1 MSSHQLIDAPEYS
14 GPEVFL
20 GSIDQGTTSTRF
32 IIFNK
37 KGEIVAKHQQEFP
50 NYYPE
55 DGYHEQNPY
64 DLYNSV
70 QDCIVGAV
78 KEFTDKGYNTSSIK
92 CVGITNQ
99 RETTT
104 VWDITTG
111 KPIRNA
117 IVWTDTRTRDLV
129 RKLKKRPG
137 AAELGSK
144 CGMPLSTYPSSVKLR
159 WMLDN
164 DSKVR
169 GAYEDG
175 LLAFGTVDTWMIWCL
190 NGGISATNPVHVTDS
205 SNASRTMFMDLVTMD
220 YCPELLKF
228 FGIDRKKIH
237 LPRICPSSS
246 ATDYGAIA
254 DGPLAGVPIMG
265 CLGDQSAALVGQRG
279 FQRGQAKNTY
289 GTGCFLLYNVGH
301 KPVIS
306 THGLLTTVAYDF
318 GEGKRAY
325 ALEGSVAV
333 AGSGLTWLT
342 KNLGVA
348 PSSIE
353 AANLAETVT
362 DNGGVYFV
370 TAFSGLFAP
379 YWVDDAKGTL
389 WGMSQFTNKGHI
401 ARATIEAICFQ
412 SKAILDAMAQD
423 SGSRLA
429 SLAVDGGVSN
439 SDLAMQTQ
447 ADLSGIP
454 VCRPQMRE
462 TTALGAA
469 IAAGL
474 AAGVYDSISDLE
486 NVNAH
491 NLTTFKPKMKLT
503 ERKRQF
509 SKWSQAVEMSK
520 GWDTGNYATRNSE
533 DSSLHSEAD
542 REALAQEIVRD
553 ICCLDAR
560 CAHGRDFRTNYAMEY
575 NDSSNLMALD
585 KWKSRHWIVV
595 VFVLMMLQYMTLTVL
610 YWGGNHGD
618 DKHTDHS

>member
-1 MSSHQLIDAPEYS
+1 MPSMQQLIDVS
-14 GPEVFL
+14 GSEEFV

-37 KGEIVAKHQQEFP
+37 KGEIVAKHQQEFQ
-50 NYYPE
+50 NLYPE
-55 DGYHEQNPY
+55 DGYHEQNPME
-64 DLYNSV
+64 LFRSV
-70 QDCIVGAV
+70 EECIAGAV
-78 KEFTDKGYNTSSIK
+78 KEFTTLGYKPSAIK
-92 CVGITNQ
+92 SVGITNQ
-99 RETTT
+99 RETTI

-129 RKLKKRPG
+129 RKMKKLPG
-137 AAELGSK
+137 ASKLVGK

-175 LLAFGTVDTWMIWCL
+175 RLAFGTVDTWLIWCL
-190 NGGISATNPVHVTDS
+190 NGGAKSPKPVHVTDS
-205 SNASRTMFMDLVTMD
+205 SNASRTMFMDLHTMN
-220 YCPELLKF
+220 YCPELLSF
-228 FGIDRKKIH
+228 FNIDRRKVH

-246 ATDYGAIA
+246 TTDYGSIHN
-254 DGPLAGVPIMG
+254 GPLAGVPIMG

-289 GTGCFLLYNVGH
+289 GTGCFLLYNVGN

-318 GEGKRAY
+318 GKERAF

-342 KNLGVA
+342 NNLGVA
-348 PSSIE
+348 PNSIE
-353 AANLAETVT
+353 AAKLAETVP

-389 WGMSQFTNKGHI
+389 WGMSHFTNKGHV
-401 ARATIEAICFQ
+401 ARATLEATCFQ
-412 SKAILDAMAQD
+412 SKAILDAMAKD

-454 VCRPQMRE
+454 VYRPQMRE

-474 AAGVYDSISDLE
+474 AAGMWSSIDDLE
-486 NVNAH
+486 NVNAAGRSV
-491 NLTTFKPKMKLT
+491 FRPQMKLD
-503 ERKRQF
+503 ERQRQY
-509 SKWSQAVEMSK
+509 SKWTQAVEMSK
-520 GWDTGNYATRNSE
+520 GWDSGKFSTR
-533 DSSLHSEAD
+533 SSQDTMESTD
-542 REALAQEIVRD
+542 RASIVREVALE
-553 ICCLDAR
+553 ICCLENR
-560 CAHGRDFRTNYAMEY
+560 CIHGRDRG
-575 NDSSNLMALD
+575 
-585 KWKSRHWIVV
+585 
-595 VFVLMMLQYMTLTVL
+595 MLQMGFDNAIYSGSEKQTQS
-610 YWGGNHGD
+610 Y
-618 DKHTDHS
+618 